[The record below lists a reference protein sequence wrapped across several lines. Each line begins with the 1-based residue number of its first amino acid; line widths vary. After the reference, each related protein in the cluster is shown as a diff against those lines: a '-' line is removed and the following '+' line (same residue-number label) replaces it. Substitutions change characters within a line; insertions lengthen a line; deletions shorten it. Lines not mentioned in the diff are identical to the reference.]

1 MTIYQ
6 LTGKDP
12 HDEAYP
18 DKTWIV
24 IAENEI
30 LARKLL
36 PGYFE
41 VYEVNTRAGDFIDK
55 TGLIGWLDCTQGPEE

>member
-1 MTIYQ
+1 LDIYQ

-12 HDEAYP
+12 NDEEYP

-24 IAENEI
+24 IAKTE
-30 LARKLL
+30 LFARKLL

-41 VYEVNTRAGDFIDK
+41 VYEVISRAGDFFDQ
-55 TGLIGWLDCTQGPEE
+55 TGLIGWLDCSQDR